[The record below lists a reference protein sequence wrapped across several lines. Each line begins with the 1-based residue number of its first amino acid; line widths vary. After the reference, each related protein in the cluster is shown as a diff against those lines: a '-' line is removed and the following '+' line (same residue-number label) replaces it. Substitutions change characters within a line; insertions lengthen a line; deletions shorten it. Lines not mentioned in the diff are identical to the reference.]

1 MEIRML
7 KTATTLGYR
16 EESYKDKNG
25 DLNWYANRT
34 YDIEFIVR
42 ADETTKLIQIDDMLT
57 SFIQLKEIPNEMY
70 VDKRMTV
77 QDNSTKKGIFTVKI
91 CLADDICYDEFMCK
105 TDDFKTFNWYARNI
119 TIEEKAENFKPIK

>member
-7 KTATTLGYR
+7 KTAMTLGYR
-16 EESYKDKNG
+16 DERLQDENG
-25 DLNWYANRT
+25 NWYWKADRT

-42 ADETTKLIQIDDMLT
+42 AEETTKAIQIDDMLT
-57 SFIQLKEIPNEMY
+57 SFIELKEIPNEMY

-91 CLADDICYDEFMCK
+91 CLDDDICYDEFMCE
-105 TDDFKTFNWYARNI
+105 TNDFKTFNWYARKI
-119 TIEEKAENFKPIK
+119 VIEEKAEDFKPIK